1 MKRNLCVAMVSN
13 QYFYLKSDL
22 WMDETGVPR
31 SNHRSATSY

>member
-1 MKRNLCVAMVSN
+1 MCCYGFKTVQ

-22 WMDETGVPR
+22 LMDETGVPR